1 MTKQESHDFRRGS
14 INEQVSV
21 ETPEQ
26 IDINFQQAGI
36 GSRFYA
42 ALIDTALL
50 TLISLV
56 GYYVNRQFISELGD
70 IVGNWLGAL
79 GGILVFAV
87 FWGYYMV
94 FEATTN
100 GQTFG
105 KLALGLRVI
114 KEGGY
119 PIGFADA
126 AIRNLVRIVDFL
138 PFLYGVGL
146 LCMLLNRNWQRL
158 GDLAAGTL
166 VIKIARTELKP
177 TGTRSQVGNQSIS
190 IPPRDLIYT
199 AWIQPALVTETEM
212 RVIREYL
219 ARRATL
225 LGHRRSELA
234 RTIASPIVEKMD
246 GTGSIDYNR
255 FLEEVYMLKTS
266 ETTDNN
272 RENTDVGT
280 DGSVEG
286 K

>member
-1 MTKQESHDFRRGS
+1 M
-14 INEQVSV
+14 NEQVSV

-42 ALIDTALL
+42 ALIDTVLL

-70 IVGNWLGAL
+70 VVGNWLGAL
-79 GGILVFAV
+79 GGIIVFAI

-166 VIKIARTELKP
+166 VIKTARTNLKL
-177 TGTRSQVGNQSIS
+177 TSEGSQADNQSIS
-190 IPPRDLIYT
+190 IPPRELIYT
-199 AWIQPALVTETEM
+199 AWIQLALVTETEFG
-212 RVIREYL
+212 VIREYL

-225 LGHRRSELA
+225 SGYRRSELA
-234 RTIASPIVEKMD
+234 RTIASPIVEKM
-246 GTGSIDYNR
+246 GGHGSISYSR

-266 ETTDNN
+266 KTTDSN

>member
-1 MTKQESHDFRRGS
+1 MKEH
-14 INEQVSV
+14 VSV

-26 IDINFQQAGI
+26 IDIQFQQAGI

-70 IVGNWLGAL
+70 IVGNWLSAL
-79 GGILVFAV
+79 GGVIVFAL
-87 FWGYYMV
+87 FWGYYIA
-94 FEATTN
+94 FEVTTN
-100 GQTFG
+100 GQSVG
-105 KLALGLRVI
+105 KRVLGLRVI

-138 PFLYGVGL
+138 PFFYGVGL
-146 LCMLLNRNWQRL
+146 ICMLANKNWRRL

-166 VIKIARTELKP
+166 VIKTARTELKLAN
-177 TGTRSQVGNQSIS
+177 GGSQADTASIS
-190 IPPRDLIYT
+190 IPPREFVYT

-219 ARRATL
+219 ARRGTL
-225 LGHRRSELA
+225 PGYRRLELA
-234 RTIASPIVEKMD
+234 RVIASPIVKKMG
-246 GTGSIDYNR
+246 GTGWIGYDR

-266 ETTDNN
+266 ETT
-272 RENTDVGT
+272 EA
-280 DGSVEG
+280 
-286 K
+286 

>member
-1 MTKQESHDFRRGS
+1 MKEH
-14 INEQVSV
+14 VSV

-42 ALIDTALL
+42 ALIDTVLL

-70 IVGNWLGAL
+70 IVGNWLSAL
-79 GGILVFAV
+79 GGVIVFAL
-87 FWGYYMV
+87 FWGYYIA
-94 FEATTN
+94 FEVTTN
-100 GQTFG
+100 GQSIG
-105 KLALGLRVI
+105 KRVLGLRVI

-126 AIRNLVRIVDFL
+126 TIRNLVRIVDFL
-138 PFLYGVGL
+138 PFFYGVGL
-146 LCMLLNRNWQRL
+146 ICMLVNKNWRRL

-166 VIKIARTELKP
+166 VIKTARTELKLANR
-177 TGTRSQVGNQSIS
+177 GSQADTASIS
-190 IPPRDLIYT
+190 IPPREFVYT

-219 ARRATL
+219 ARRGTL
-225 LGHRRSELA
+225 PGYRRLELA
-234 RTIASPIVEKMD
+234 RVIASPIVKKMG
-246 GTGSIDYNR
+246 GTGWIGYDR

-266 ETTDNN
+266 ETT
-272 RENTDVGT
+272 EA
-280 DGSVEG
+280 
-286 K
+286 

>member
-1 MTKQESHDFRRGS
+1 M
-14 INEQVSV
+14 NEQVSV

-42 ALIDTALL
+42 ALIDTVLL

-70 IVGNWLGAL
+70 VVGNWLGAL
-79 GGILVFAV
+79 GGIIVFAI

-94 FEATTN
+94 FEVTTN
-100 GQTFG
+100 GQSLG
-105 KLALGLRVI
+105 KRALGLRVI
-114 KEGGY
+114 KDGGY
-119 PIGFADA
+119 PIGFADS
-126 AIRNLVRIVDFL
+126 AIRNLVRVVDFL
-138 PFLYGVGL
+138 PFLYTVGL
-146 LCMLLNRNWQRL
+146 LCMLLNRNWRRL

-166 VIKIARTELKP
+166 VIKTARTNLKL
-177 TGTRSQVGNQSIS
+177 TSEGSQADSQSIS

-199 AWIQPALVTETEM
+199 AWIQPAFVTETEM

-219 ARRATL
+219 TRRATL
-225 LGHRRSELA
+225 SGYRRSELA

-255 FLEEVYMLKTS
+255 FLEEVYMLKTA
-266 ETTDNN
+266 ETAEDRTEDM
-272 RENTDVGT
+272 